1 MKVSEFS
8 DTAREEPPISHQIAA
23 LEQQIQHHKA
33 RIKSRSYALEYKARS
48 RLASP
53 SVLLLAAGAGFLG
66 ERLLRRNSQHAQA
79 AHQSQ
84 AKNRAQTESML
95 SQVMKAAAMVQA
107 VLASYP
113 VVQLTKYL
121 AQQKATGKSSTS
133 SASNKQPMPQTT
145 AYH

>member
-1 MKVSEFS
+1 MKLSELS
-8 DTAREEPPISHQIAA
+8 DTAKEEPPISHQIAA

-48 RLASP
+48 KLASP
-53 SVLLLAAGAGFLG
+53 SVLLLSAGAGFLG
-66 ERLLRRNSQHAQA
+66 ERLLRRSSQHAHATQ
-79 AHQSQ
+79 QSQ
-84 AKNRAQTESML
+84 GKSRAQTESML

-121 AQQKATGKSSTS
+121 AQQKTAGKPTTSPASTR
-133 SASNKQPMPQTT
+133 QPMPETT